1 LVEFDQGDDVT
12 SPLLTRQTNKLHV
25 ELQKKYGENENN
37 SLSNS
42 YILLIVGTNEK
53 LCTKE
58 VNIDVVVEPVRASK
72 DGLGVQ

>member
-1 LVEFDQGDDVT
+1 
-12 SPLLTRQTNKLHV
+12 
-25 ELQKKYGENENN
+25 LQKKYGENENN

-42 YILLIVGTNEK
+42 YTLLIVGTNEK

-58 VNIDVVVEPVRASK
+58 VNIDVVVELACAFE

>member
-1 LVEFDQGDDVT
+1 VT
-12 SPLLTRQTNKLHV
+12 SPLLARQTNKLHV

-42 YILLIVGTNEK
+42 YTLLIVGTNEK

-58 VNIDVVVEPVRASK
+58 VNIDVVVELACAFE

>member
-1 LVEFDQGDDVT
+1 MT
-12 SPLLTRQTNKLHV
+12 SPLLARQTNKLYV
-25 ELQKKYGENENN
+25 ELQKKYGENEKN

-42 YILLIVGTNEK
+42 YTLFIVGTNEK

-58 VNIDVVVEPVRASK
+58 VNIDVVVEHARVFK